1 MENQR
6 YTIKIHLSLGYTW
19 IKHKISR
26 VQTLR
31 VPHDDQDDRSDD
43 LGGRRVSGFRD
54 PTNVTEFLQFSMN
67 QMGKFYIFLSEMD
80 SC

>member
-1 MENQR
+1 MVLDGESTVYHRNESVKR
-6 YTIKIHLSLGYTW
+6 DTTW
-19 IKHKISR
+19 IKHEISR

-31 VPHDDQDDRSDD
+31 VPHDDQDD